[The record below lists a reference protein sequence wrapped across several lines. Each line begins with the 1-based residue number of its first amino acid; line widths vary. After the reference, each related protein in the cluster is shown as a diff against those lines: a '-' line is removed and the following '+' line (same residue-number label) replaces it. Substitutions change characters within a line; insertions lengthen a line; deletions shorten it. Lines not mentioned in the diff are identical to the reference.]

1 MPILLF
7 IFLDKSSLCFQVN
20 DKKKEKNDC
29 CGTYNY
35 ISDKDPKTTTTTDVW
50 KQKYGNH
57 LIFNTGSD
65 LGWRIIKNPGIR
77 ELGILTDENFLFKSK
92 TPHQY
97 TPSLDV
103 VYKRRKTKI
112 TFIISF

>member
-20 DKKKEKNDC
+20 DKKEKNDC
-29 CGTYNY
+29 CGTYDH
-35 ISDKDPKTTTTTDVW
+35 ISDYFSDNNTDIW
-50 KQKYGNH
+50 KQRYGNH
-57 LIFNTGSD
+57 FIFNTGSD

-103 VYKRRKTKI
+103 VYKRRKN
-112 TFIISF
+112 